1 MTEFLYGIAAS
12 AVFVFVSSL
21 VWDAIVSRIKR
32 EVYAAEGEFDR
43 KISDL
48 NNDLYNA
55 IQSEYSRLSQDV
67 RDIHTR
73 IDENCTKK

>member
-1 MTEFLYGIAAS
+1 MTEFLYGVAAS

-21 VWDAIVSRIKR
+21 VWDAIVTRIKK
-32 EVYAAEGEFDR
+32 EVFAAEGEFDR

-48 NNDLYNA
+48 SDELYNA
-55 IQSEYSRLSQDV
+55 INSEFSSLSQDV
-67 RDIHTR
+67 RDVHSR

>member
-1 MTEFLYGIAAS
+1 MTEFLYGVAAS

-48 NNDLYNA
+48 NSDLYNA
-55 IQSEYSRLSQDV
+55 IQSEYSSLSQDV

>member
-55 IQSEYSRLSQDV
+55 IQSEYSSLSQDV

>member
-1 MTEFLYGIAAS
+1 MTEFLYGVAAS

-55 IQSEYSRLSQDV
+55 IQSEYSSLSQDV